1 VADKAID
8 YATLAG
14 DRAADAVALEEAA
27 RLYDIALQSLEFKT
41 AGPEAERRYVDLHE
55 RRARAFGALG
65 QWALQKREVEAALR
79 YLNEEQVDRRAALC
93 LELAEASFFLLD
105 IASLEKSATEAL
117 NLSER
122 VDRPDI
128 AADAIGW
135 LGRVRQSD
143 GDLSGAIELDR
154 SVVAK
159 GKGIKNIAL
168 VNGLLTLYLAGETTE
183 AVSWATKVVEFA
195 RSSRDAGSVMYS
207 LSHYGLS

>member
-79 YLNEEQVDRRAALC
+79 YLNADQIDRRAALC
-93 LELAEASFFLLD
+93 LELAEASMFLLD
-105 IASLEKSATEAL
+105 IPSTEKSATEAL
-117 NLSER
+117 NLSEQ

-128 AADAIGW
+128 TADAIGW
-135 LGRVRQSD
+135 LGRARQAA
-143 GDLSGAIELDR
+143 GDLTKAIELDR
-154 SVVAK
+154 SAIAK
-159 GKGIKNIAL
+159 GKGTKRIAL
-168 VNGLLTLYLAGETTE
+168 MYGPLT
-183 AVSWATKVVEFA
+183 
-195 RSSRDAGSVMYS
+195 
-207 LSHYGLS
+207 